1 VAKPEYSLDITAE
14 VCPMTYVRAK
24 LALEEMSVGEEI
36 EIRLRGGEPL
46 DNVPRT
52 LRDHGHEVLEV
63 RQVEGDVYRVL
74 VRKQRA

>member
-1 VAKPEYSLDITAE
+1 MVKPQYSLDITGE

-24 LALEEMSVGEEI
+24 LVLEEMSVGEEI
-36 EIRLRGGEPL
+36 EIRLRAGEPL

-63 RQVEGDVYRVL
+63 GQVDGDVYRIL
-74 VRKQRA
+74 VRKQRP